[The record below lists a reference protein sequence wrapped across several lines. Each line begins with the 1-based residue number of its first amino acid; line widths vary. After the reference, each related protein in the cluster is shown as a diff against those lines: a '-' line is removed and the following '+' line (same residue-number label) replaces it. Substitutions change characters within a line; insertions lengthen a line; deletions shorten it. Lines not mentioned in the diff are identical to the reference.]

1 MRLRSGT
8 STNSNDQ
15 GTSHASRK
23 APKSSERDIRTGQ
36 SATKKNV
43 SKFRLGKTDTPRV
56 NGIELVK
63 NGDTN
68 GHTNHTSNT
77 SYLQQGRYEA
87 QNREEKLV

>member
-23 APKSSERDIRTGQ
+23 AAKSSERDIRTIQ

-43 SKFRLGKTDTPRV
+43 SKFRLVKTDTPGV

-63 NGDTN
+63 NEGTN
-68 GHTNHTSNT
+68 GQINHTSNT
-77 SYLQQGRYEA
+77 CHLQQGRYEA